1 MVRIS
6 EIELTGEAAT
16 LRLEGR
22 VLKALVG
29 EVKSACEEHLS
40 KGYRLTLDLADLSF
54 ADREGIALLQELME
68 RGVAL
73 TNCSPFL
80 NEELKQNGLSR

>member
-1 MVRIS
+1 
-6 EIELTGEAAT
+6 
-16 LRLEGR
+16 
-22 VLKALVG
+22 LKTLVG

-54 ADREGIALLQELME
+54 ADRDGIALLQELIQ

-73 TNCSPFL
+73 ANCSPFL
-80 NEELKQNGLSR
+80 NEELKQSGPVG

>member
-1 MVRIS
+1 MLRIS

-22 VLKALVG
+22 ILKTMVG
-29 EVKSACEEHLS
+29 EVKSACEQHLS
-40 KGYRLTLDLADLSF
+40 KGYRLTLDVADLSF
-54 ADREGIALLQELME
+54 ADRDGIALLQELIQ

-73 TNCSPFL
+73 SNCSPFL
-80 NEELKQNGLSR
+80 IEELKQNGLAR

>member
-1 MVRIS
+1 MLRIS
-6 EIELTGEAAT
+6 EIELTGENAT

-22 VLKALVG
+22 LVG
-29 EVKSACEEHLS
+29 KLVEEVKIACEQHLS
-40 KGYRLTLDLADLSF
+40 TGRRLRLDLADLLF
-54 ADREGIALLQELME
+54 ADRVAVALLQELRG

-80 NEELKQNGLSR
+80 NEELKQQVSPS